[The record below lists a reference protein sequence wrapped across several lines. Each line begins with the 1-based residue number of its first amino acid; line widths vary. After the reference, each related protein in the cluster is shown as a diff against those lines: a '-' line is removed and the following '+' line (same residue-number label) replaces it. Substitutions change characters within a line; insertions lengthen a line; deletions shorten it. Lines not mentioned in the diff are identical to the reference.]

1 MMVFETLS
9 RLKFPKFYDCWE
21 IWLQLRVII
30 AGLHEKAVE
39 INFNKNKKIRIEKF
53 SFEFVLKRDFWDWK
67 LYFRLKNTAKYISKI
82 WFSTKRFDCSFNSI
96 YLNPFQAFK
105 VI

>member
-30 AGLHEKAVE
+30 AGLHEKTAE
-39 INFNKNKKIRIEKF
+39 INFNQNKKITIE
-53 SFEFVLKRDFWDWK
+53 
-67 LYFRLKNTAKYISKI
+67 
-82 WFSTKRFDCSFNSI
+82 
-96 YLNPFQAFK
+96 
-105 VI
+105 